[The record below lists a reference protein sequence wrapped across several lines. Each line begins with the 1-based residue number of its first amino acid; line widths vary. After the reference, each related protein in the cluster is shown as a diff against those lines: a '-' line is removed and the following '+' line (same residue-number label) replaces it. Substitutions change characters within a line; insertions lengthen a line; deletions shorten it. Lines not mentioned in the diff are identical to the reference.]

1 MLTSGKITELYVGKG
16 STERLVHELFIF
28 INDLVIDGL
37 VYINSDS
44 GLYFA
49 YLHKSPIS
57 WTTSG
62 FLDVGELLL
71 DRSPD
76 EIGVNSFLLDSNIS

>member
-16 STERLVHELFIF
+16 STERLVHELFMF
-28 INDLVIDGL
+28 GDRV

-44 GLYFA
+44 GLYFT
-49 YLHKSPIS
+49 YLHESSIF
-57 WTTSG
+57 WATSG

-76 EIGVNSFLLDSNIS
+76 GIGANSFLLDSNIS

>member
-28 INDLVIDGL
+28 INDLV
-37 VYINSDS
+37 YINSDS

-49 YLHKSPIS
+49 YLHESSIF
-57 WTTSG
+57 WATSG

-76 EIGVNSFLLDSNIS
+76 GIGANSFLLDSNIS

>member
-16 STERLVHELFIF
+16 STERLVHELFMF
-28 INDLVIDGL
+28 EDRV

-49 YLHKSPIS
+49 YLHESPF
-57 WTTSG
+57 WATSG

-76 EIGVNSFLLDSNIS
+76 GIGANSFLLDSNIS

>member
-28 INDLVIDGL
+28 IDNII
-37 VYINSDS
+37 YINSDS

-49 YLHKSPIS
+49 YLHKSPF
-57 WTTSG
+57 WATSG

-76 EIGVNSFLLDSNIS
+76 GIGVNSFLLDSNIS

>member
-28 INDLVIDGL
+28 IDDVIDDL

-49 YLHKSPIS
+49 YLHESPF
-57 WTTSG
+57 WATSG

-76 EIGVNSFLLDSNIS
+76 GIGANSFLLDSNIS

>member
-28 INDLVIDGL
+28 INDLA
-37 VYINSDS
+37 YINSDS

-49 YLHKSPIS
+49 YLRESSIF
-57 WTTSG
+57 WATSG

-76 EIGVNSFLLDSNIS
+76 GIGANSLLLDSNIS

>member
-16 STERLVHELFIF
+16 STERLVHELFMF
-28 INDLVIDGL
+28 EDRV
-37 VYINSDS
+37 VYINSNS

-49 YLHKSPIS
+49 YLHESPF
-57 WTTSG
+57 WATSG

-76 EIGVNSFLLDSNIS
+76 GIGANSFLLDSNIS

>member
-28 INDLVIDGL
+28 INDLV
-37 VYINSDS
+37 YINSDS
-44 GLYFA
+44 GLYSA
-49 YLHKSPIS
+49 YLHESSIF
-57 WTTSG
+57 WATSG

-76 EIGVNSFLLDSNIS
+76 GIGANSFLLDSNIS

>member
-28 INDLVIDGL
+28 TDDVIDDL

-44 GLYFA
+44 GLYFT
-49 YLHKSPIS
+49 YLHESSIF
-57 WTTSG
+57 WATSG

-76 EIGVNSFLLDSNIS
+76 GIGVNSFLLDSNIS